1 MERNYEFTIGQHVKF
16 TDDEGNVHIATVEDK
31 TSNTVMLQGLPDGDL
46 LQIEIDRG
54 SYDWGNIKLTKKPK
68 TAMPKQTNID
78 QEYVLEYRK
87 QLGAKLKETRK
98 AANLTLQQ
106 VGEAI
111 GTTAGTISKI
121 ELGQYSTE
129 IDLYIKIAITL
140 NLKIS
145 LS

>member
-1 MERNYEFTIGQHVKF
+1 
-16 TDDEGNVHIATVEDK
+16 
-31 TSNTVMLQGLPDGDL
+31 
-46 LQIEIDRG
+46 
-54 SYDWGNIKLTKKPK
+54 
-68 TAMPKQTNID
+68 MPKQTNID

-145 LS
+145 LA